1 MNNINYRSLFKLFT
15 INFLGYLKVF
25 LIIILINV
33 MNFFIKT
40 PTYSSEMSFYSTYN
54 DVPEASMLLNPLSA
68 LMGNVGSLNFSISD
82 YIKSDKMLQEL
93 VEKEYTIDGEKET
106 LIDFWG
112 SGFIN
117 AFEINPIS
125 FLLKINKKLSLNP
138 SLSDLDKKTFIA
150 KDELRNKIEFSE
162 NRITSIYKISVT
174 VGKYPA
180 LSKEILEN
188 VYQSIIDYVSEIE
201 NSKASEK
208 IDFINGRLSQ
218 VGLELQQ
225 AEDEKLNFLQN
236 NKRPFSPNLILK
248 EDRIQRKIDL
258 HSDVY
263 MNLSNQLELA
273 KISQKDN
280 TSSIFPLDK
289 AKIATEKDGN
299 SLILSTIILFILSF
313 IFYYVIIMYRNIDKI
328 ISKER

>member
-125 FLLKINKKLSLNP
+125 FLLKIKLCYISI
-138 SLSDLDKKTFIA
+138 KT
-150 KDELRNKIEFSE
+150 KS
-162 NRITSIYKISVT
+162 
-174 VGKYPA
+174 
-180 LSKEILEN
+180 
-188 VYQSIIDYVSEIE
+188 
-201 NSKASEK
+201 
-208 IDFINGRLSQ
+208 
-218 VGLELQQ
+218 
-225 AEDEKLNFLQN
+225 LQN
-236 NKRPFSPNLILK
+236 
-248 EDRIQRKIDL
+248 
-258 HSDVY
+258 
-263 MNLSNQLELA
+263 
-273 KISQKDN
+273 
-280 TSSIFPLDK
+280 
-289 AKIATEKDGN
+289 
-299 SLILSTIILFILSF
+299 
-313 IFYYVIIMYRNIDKI
+313 
-328 ISKER
+328 